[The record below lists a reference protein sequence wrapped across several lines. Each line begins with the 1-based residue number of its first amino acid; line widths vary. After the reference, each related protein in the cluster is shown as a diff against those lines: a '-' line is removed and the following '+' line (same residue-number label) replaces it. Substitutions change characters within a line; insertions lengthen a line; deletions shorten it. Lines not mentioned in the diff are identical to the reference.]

1 MKYRKIYEA
10 LERRWRV
17 SPGFRFT
24 DYSGWHTPRSGRNK
38 PRCDLWIVAE
48 DKLSG
53 HCVWIAQISGQL
65 SIMYKK
71 MDEKGLCYGP
81 TRSISCKN
89 QAHMAQEIDAL
100 FGRLHKAA

>member
-24 DYSGWHTPRSGRNK
+24 DLSGWRNPGSGRNK
-38 PRCDLWIVAE
+38 PRCALWIVAE

-53 HCVWIAQISGQL
+53 HRVWLAQIGGQL

-71 MDEKGLCYGP
+71 MDEKGLCYGEV
-81 TRSISCKN
+81 RSISCKN
-89 QAHMAQEIDAL
+89 QTHMAQEIDAL
-100 FGRLHKAA
+100 FARAHKAA

>member
-24 DYSGWHTPRSGRNK
+24 DFSGWRNPRSRGTTYHL
-38 PRCDLWIVAE
+38 LWIVVE

-53 HCVWIAQISGQL
+53 QRIWLTQIGRDL
-65 SIMYKK
+65 SITHKK
-71 MDEKGLCYGP
+71 MDDKGVCYGESM
-81 TRSISCKN
+81 SIRCRD
-89 QAHMAQEIDAL
+89 QRHMAQEIDAL
-100 FGRLHKAA
+100 FAKSSKAA